1 MILDYDFH
9 PRADGVRLQEVPG
22 DGVLLADDDVFV
34 SQLLYDGGIVQ
45 RRYAFREHW
54 FRVGVTTDLSGRLV
68 ETAPEPGTPPYAYV
82 IDLATPMQREGD
94 GVYAVDLEVDVL
106 VKADGITY
114 AVTDLDDFQQS
125 IRRGLISPAETEG
138 VRYGLDHLVELI
150 ERDQLLEYL
159 AEVYPFGDAAGGVP
173 APPPAPAPR
182 TVALA
187 DVPLVQPGKRLTW
200 AGESKA

>member
-9 PRADGVRLQEVPG
+9 PRAADVRVQEVPG
-22 DGVLLADDDVFV
+22 DGVLLANDDVFV

-82 IDLATPMQREGD
+82 IDLATPMHRHGD

-106 VKADGITY
+106 VKADGTTY
-114 AVTDLDDFQQS
+114 AVIDLDEFQRS
-125 IRRGLISPAETEG
+125 IRQGLISPAETEG
-138 VRYGLDHLVELI
+138 VRLGLDRLVELI
-150 ERDQLLEYL
+150 EQNRLLDFL
-159 AEVYPFGDAAGGVP
+159 TEVFPFGEAAGSVP

-182 TVALA
+182 RAALA
-187 DVPLVQPGKRLTW
+187 DVPWVQPGKRLTW
-200 AGESKA
+200 TGESKA